1 MNKIKTILYF
11 FLISLGILFDRVFCG
26 VEEPSDSAKIFYLG
40 EIIIVGNG
48 MEGSTPFQ
56 QDAIQQNEM
65 MKQYLLNTSH
75 ALNILPGVNISNVGG
90 RNESMVYVRGFDLR
104 QIPVFLD
111 GIPQYVPYD
120 GYVDLARFTTFDLSR
135 ITINKGFS
143 SILYGANAMGGAINL
158 ISRKPSSELD
168 YEFLSGIMNSG
179 GYNYLVNLGMNRQS
193 YYLSGNISKSVQN
206 SFPLSQ
212 SYTTTQ
218 NENGGERD
226 NSYRSDLKYGIKT
239 GYTPNETDEYTF
251 SFMNQH
257 GEKGNPVYSGANPLG
272 IVRYWRWPNWDKISE
287 YFISKTVFGDES
299 LHNGVLVKTRFF
311 HDKFKNTLHSYDD
324 ASYSTQSKK
333 SSFKSYYNDDSWGA
347 VLEGVSRILRNHQI
361 TIASY
366 YKYDIHRENNFGEP
380 ARTISDAAISA
391 GIEDVYL
398 LREDVSLIGGVS
410 YDLRK
415 SLEAQDYNSKTNTL
429 SDFPKDDAHALNI
442 QIGGIYSISSVS
454 KVTFGIA
461 RKTRF
466 ATMKD
471 RYSYKQGSAI
481 PNPYL
486 LPEYAV
492 NYDISYHEMIDAR
505 GFFKVSA
512 FYNDIRNVIMQI
524 TNIQGTLSQMLNFG
538 KARYFGAEAEFE
550 LNPIPFMNTGMN
562 YTFLKRDNISDPG
575 IKFLDTPEHKIFFY
589 TTILPISTIDVTLG
603 VEYNSP
609 RYSTS
614 DGLYNAPA
622 YTIFDVK
629 SSLTLFDHVLINF
642 GVTNIFD
649 RNYCIMEGYPEA
661 GRTGYLNVRFS
672 N

>member
-1 MNKIKTILYF
+1 MNKIRTVIYS
-11 FLISLGILFDRVFCG
+11 FLILLDILFNQVFCG
-26 VEEPSDSAKIFYLG
+26 LEEPSDSAKIFYLG

-48 MEGSTPFQ
+48 MEKMGPFQ

-65 MKQYLLNTSH
+65 MNQYLLNTTR
-75 ALNILPGVNISNVGG
+75 ALNILPGINISNVGS

-104 QIPVFLD
+104 QVPVFLD
-111 GIPQYVPYD
+111 GIPQYVPFD

-135 ITINKGFS
+135 IAINKGFS

-158 ISRKPSSELD
+158 ISAKPSTELD
-168 YEFLSGIMNSG
+168 YNVLGGTMNSG
-179 GYNYLVNLGMNRQS
+179 GYNCSINLGTKRNS
-193 YYLSGNISKSVQN
+193 HYLSGNISKSVLN

-212 SYTTTQ
+212 SFTINQ

-226 NSYRSDLKYGIKT
+226 NSYSSDLKYGIKT
-239 GYTPNETDEYTF
+239 GFTPNETDEYTF

-257 GEKGNPVYSGANPLG
+257 GEKGNPIYSGANPLG

-287 YFISKTVFGDES
+287 YFISKTLFGDES
-299 LHNGVLVKTRFF
+299 LCNGVLIKTRFF

-324 ASYSTQSKK
+324 ASYSTQNKK

-347 VLEGVSRILRNHQI
+347 AFEFVSRVLKNHQT

-380 ARTISDAAISA
+380 TRKISDATIST
-391 GIEDVYL
+391 GIEDVYSL
-398 LREDVSLIGGVS
+398 SGDVSLIGGIS

-415 SLEAQDYNSKTNTL
+415 SLQAQDYNSKTNTL

-442 QIGGIYSISSVS
+442 QIGGIYNISSFRKITVS
-454 KVTFGIA
+454 VA

-481 PNPYL
+481 PNPSL
-486 LPEYAV
+486 RPEYAV
-492 NYDISYHEMIDAR
+492 NYDISYHEIIGAD
-505 GFFKVSA
+505 GFFKASA
-512 FYNDIRNVIMQI
+512 FYNDIRHVIMQV
-524 TNIQGTLSQMLNFG
+524 TNVQGNLSQMLNFG

-550 LNPIPFMNTGMN
+550 IHPIHYMITGMN
-562 YTFLKRDNISDPG
+562 YTFLKRDNISNPG
-575 IKFLDTPEHKIFFY
+575 VNFLDTPEHKIFYYASIF
-589 TTILPISTIDVTLG
+589 PVSTIEITLDA
-603 VEYNSP
+603 EYNSM

-614 DGLYNAPA
+614 DGLYTAQG

-629 SSLTLFDHVLINF
+629 SSMTLFDHVLINC
-642 GVTNIFD
+642 GVKNVFD

-661 GRTGYLNVRFS
+661 GRTYYLNVRFG